1 MDFCSSHSVL
11 ISMLTYLSPSHTSR
25 LQAHLTTQP
34 RPHLPLHTAPLQP
47 ARKKLHTCQAKTL
60 GSQEKANKT
69 LQPVS
74 QTLQTCQEATLHNQ
88 ERAPASQ
95 EELQPARKKLP
106 PARQTLDGTYT
117 SQLTLFTVSLLTPP
131 HTLHFMLHTAPHFT
145 VPPHTAFYLLSHT
158 SHLTIPASLERT
170 LANQAR
176 TPASQ

>member
-1 MDFCSSHSVL
+1 
-11 ISMLTYLSPSHTSR
+11 MLTYLSPSHTSR

-74 QTLQTCQEATLHNQ
+74 QTLQTCQEVTLHNQ
-88 ERAPASQ
+88 ERTPASQ
-95 EELQPARKKLP
+95 EEFQPARKKLP

-117 SQLTLFTVSLLTPP
+117 SQLTLSPSHSSHRLTPYTSYSTQPHISQFHLTPRFTFYLTP
-131 HTLHFMLHTAPHFT
+131 HTSRFQPAWKE
-145 VPPHTAFYLLSHT
+145 LSPT
-158 SHLTIPASLERT
+158 RQGLQPASKRL
-170 LANQAR
+170 
-176 TPASQ
+176 